1 MTNGV
6 ASSWRPR
13 PFFLIRSRL
22 GIPEAHGLP
31 NLKPPKML
39 LLTASLFLQ
48 TAGDVAAVDTDAQIQ
63 PVLDAIY
70 AGVSHEPG
78 EEPDWEAF
86 EGIFLPQAT
95 LVLPYRPGTD
105 PQVQTVA
112 EFLEFYRGM
121 LAQPGAKDE
130 GFVERC
136 AGFEATIFGNVAT
149 VTSVYEARKT
159 SKQEKPDRVGLDLV
173 HLVKTPSGWKAVSLI
188 TDFAREDNPLPPALA
203 SRGVT
208 EEPFGKVD
216 LSERLEKLHASGHAW
231 DPFLD
236 RRDLHMGVYHLKAGA
251 TDGQSPHEEQEIYYV
266 VHGAGAF
273 TVDGKTTSVKAGD
286 VLFVDAQAEHRF
298 HDITED
304 LDLLVFFARG

>member
-1 MTNGV
+1 
-6 ASSWRPR
+6 
-13 PFFLIRSRL
+13 
-22 GIPEAHGLP
+22 
-31 NLKPPKML
+31 ML
-39 LLTASLFLQ
+39 LLTAALLFQ
-48 TAGDVAAVDTDAQIQ
+48 TAAERALVDSDAEIQ

-86 EGIFLPQAT
+86 EGVFLPQAT
-95 LVLPYRPGTD
+95 LVLPFRPGTE
-105 PQVQTVA
+105 PEVQSVA
-112 EFLEFYRGM
+112 AFLEFYRGM

-159 SKQEKPDRVGLDLV
+159 SKQAQPDRVGLDMV
-173 HLVKTPSGWKAVSLI
+173 HLIKTPAGWKAVSLI

-203 SRGVT
+203 PRLEADGSF
-208 EEPFGKVD
+208 EKVGFF
-216 LSERLEKLHASGHAW
+216 ERLEQWSSSSQAW
-231 DPFLD
+231 APILD
-236 RRDLHMGVYHLKAGA
+236 RRDLHMGIYRLKAGA
-251 TDGQSPHEEQEIYYV
+251 TDGQAPHGEQEVYYV
-266 VHGAGAF
+266 VQGVGQC

-286 VLFVDAQAEHRF
+286 VLFVEAQAAHRF